1 MNRLYESLY
10 RIGVVIVI
18 LSFLYFLP
26 ELRENILFALIF
38 AFLMHYLLTPSMPFL
53 RKNPPLSWLQTI
65 KGRIRKHK
73 VNRMVKKAIERTEEE
88 KYRKV
93 LIENALENAKSTDV
107 IERKL
112 GLEQLSQLE
121 MGDYYVYEK
130 LLEILKRGVDK
141 QHEEQIIDTLYKI
154 SKM

>member
-1 MNRLYESLY
+1 MHKR
-10 RIGVVIVI
+10 
-18 LSFLYFLP
+18 P
-26 ELRENILFALIF
+26 F
-38 AFLMHYLLTPSMPFL
+38 AFLVISIAILLLRFSPDHLGDFL
-53 RKNPPLSWLQTI
+53 WAVFVVILIEFANRYSRVYGALRWFQKI
-65 KGRIRKHK
+65 KGIIFEWNLKRKI
-73 VNRMVKKAIERTEEE
+73 KKSIKNKQEET
-88 KYRKV
+88 YLKV

-130 LLEILKRGVDK
+130 LLEILKSGVDK